1 MIVKRIADAS
11 RVLGAPAD
19 WKDDGSCVG
28 LPVLDVQTPEGNF
41 MVSAWEP
48 TPAEIQQLINGE
60 TLKLWIRGISHPVV
74 AISVGPI
81 ELEKSE

>member
-1 MIVKRIADAS
+1 MIVKRIANAS

-28 LPVLDVQTPEGNF
+28 LPVCDVTTPEGNF

-48 TPAEIQQLINGE
+48 TPQELEALKRGE
-60 TLKLWIRGISHPVV
+60 TLKLWIRGVSHPVV
-74 AISVGPI
+74 CVTVGEI
-81 ELEKSE
+81 GA